1 MSTGTY
7 ISTTLHAGLVGWLL
21 FNGEFESGSREL
33 SVTEISIV
41 SAEMYDI
48 AVNNT
53 PPIME
58 MAINQPIDKALVDE
72 VALELNIKSE
82 ALEKPRAQPL
92 IESPK
97 SSESLPIIPEQFGP
111 QENLVLM
118 SPIELAVPKDIP
130 AESERQ
136 ETSLKSKPRAAARI
150 TSKAVAPSEPDVDI
164 GDVTRDAASRQNK
177 PAEVKDEQTAVAPE
191 ASASEIVPEEVVQT
205 AALAPVKSVR
215 PIIRQTKKVVEVKKK
230 KSTEEQPV
238 QDPLEVALSE
248 ALTGS
253 AADIDTAL
261 SEALNDP
268 VAEALTQTIAMSQ
281 NHITQGL
288 RQAIDEAIG
297 KCNNVNMSTAAEQTT
312 IAVAVSFDP
321 NAKVIPN
328 SIDLAE
334 FISGDADSINVRF
347 EAAKRTLTDGRCR
360 DKLSEVIRGAGE
372 FIPFGTPIEIE
383 FGPIGQFGPI
393 ED

>member
-41 SAEMYDI
+41 SSEMYDI

-58 MAINQPIDKALVDE
+58 MAINQPIDNALVDE
-72 VALELNIKSE
+72 IALELNIKSE
-82 ALEKPRAQPL
+82 TPEKPRVKPL

-97 SSESLPIIPEQFGP
+97 SSEALPVIPEQFVP
-111 QENLVLM
+111 QENSVLM
-118 SPIELAVPKDIP
+118 SPLELVVPKDIP
-130 AESERQ
+130 AESERL
-136 ETSLKSKPRAAARI
+136 ETSLKPKPRAAARI
-150 TSKAVAPSEPDVDI
+150 TSRAVAPSEPDIDI

-205 AALAPVKSVR
+205 AALAPVQSVR
-215 PIIRQTKKVVEVKKK
+215 PLIRPTKKVVEAKKK
-230 KSTEEQPV
+230 KSSDEPSV
-238 QDPLEVALSE
+238 QDPLEAALSE
-248 ALTGS
+248 ALMGE
-253 AADIDTAL
+253 IDTTL
-261 SEALNDP
+261 SEVMNGSM
-268 VAEALTQTIAMSQ
+268 VENVIQNIAINQ
-281 NHITQGL
+281 NEIMQGL
-288 RQAIDEAIG
+288 DRAIDEAIG

-321 NAKVIPN
+321 NAKVIPS

-334 FISGDADSINVRF
+334 FISGDADSINVRL

-360 DKLSEVIRGAGE
+360 DNLSEVIKGAKE
-372 FIPFGTPIEIE
+372 IIPFGTPIEIE

>member
-41 SAEMYDI
+41 SSEMYDI

-58 MAINQPIDKALVDE
+58 MAINQPIDNALVDE
-72 VALELNIKSE
+72 IALELNIKSE
-82 ALEKPRAQPL
+82 TPEKPRVKPL

-97 SSESLPIIPEQFGP
+97 SSEALPVIPEQFVP

-118 SPIELAVPKDIP
+118 SPVELVVPKDIP
-130 AESERQ
+130 AESERL
-136 ETSLKSKPRAAARI
+136 ETSLKPKPRAAARI
-150 TSKAVAPSEPDVDI
+150 TSKAVAPSEPDIDI

-205 AALAPVKSVR
+205 AALAPVQSVR
-215 PIIRQTKKVVEVKKK
+215 PLIRRTKKVVEAKKR
-230 KSTEEQPV
+230 KSSDEPSV
-238 QDPLEVALSE
+238 HDPLEAALSE
-248 ALTGS
+248 ALTGE
-253 AADIDTAL
+253 IDTAL
-261 SEALNDP
+261 SEVMNGSMVED
-268 VAEALTQTIAMSQ
+268 VIQ
-281 NHITQGL
+281 NIVVNQNEIMQGL
-288 RQAIDEAIG
+288 DRAIDEAIG

-321 NAKVIPN
+321 NAKVIPS

-334 FISGDADSINVRF
+334 FISGDADSINVRL

-360 DKLSEVIRGAGE
+360 DNLSEVIKGAKE
-372 FIPFGTPIEIE
+372 IIPFGTPIEIE

>member
-41 SAEMYDI
+41 SAEKYDI

-58 MAINQPIDKALVDE
+58 MAINQPISNALVEE
-72 VALELNIKSE
+72 VAPELNIKSE
-82 ALEKPRAQPL
+82 TLEKPRAQPL
-92 IESPK
+92 IEPPK
-97 SSESLPIIPEQFGP
+97 SSEALPVIPEQFVP
-111 QENLVLM
+111 QENSVLM
-118 SPIELAVPKDIP
+118 SPLELVVPKDIP
-130 AESERQ
+130 AESELL
-136 ETSLKSKPRAAARI
+136 ETSLKPKPRAAARI
-150 TSKAVAPSEPDVDI
+150 TSRAVAPSEPDIDI

-205 AALAPVKSVR
+205 AALAPAQSVR
-215 PIIRQTKKVVEVKKK
+215 PLIRQTQKVVESKKK
-230 KSTEEQPV
+230 KSSDEPSV
-238 QDPLEVALSE
+238 QDPLEAALSE
-248 ALTGS
+248 ALTG
-253 AADIDTAL
+253 DIDTAL
-261 SEALNDP
+261 SEVVNGSM
-268 VAEALTQTIAMSQ
+268 VENVIQNIAINQ
-281 NHITQGL
+281 NEIMQGL
-288 RQAIDEAIG
+288 DRAIDEAIG

-321 NAKVIPN
+321 NAKVIPG

-334 FISGDADSINVRF
+334 FISGDADSINVRL

-360 DKLSEVIRGAGE
+360 DNLSEVIKGAKE
-372 FIPFGTPIEIE
+372 IIPFGTPIEIE